1 MTEGKLQL
9 SFKDY
14 DREIGSVGFRGATLT
29 VGNFA
34 TQETLMDT
42 LAAAVEAVTIGA
54 KEVETRVVIRTDL
67 NALPPSDAFAQR
79 ETKWLVRSRD
89 TGGNSVVHELPT
101 ADLDLLVANTN
112 QMDISGGLGAA
123 LVTSIEAFALSKA
136 GLAIEVD
143 EIIHVG
149 RNI

>member
-9 SFKDY
+9 SYKDH

-34 TQETLMDT
+34 AQETLMDA
-42 LAAAVEAVTIGA
+42 LVAAVLGVVLGVQ
-54 KEVETRVVIRTDL
+54 EVETRVVIRTDE
-67 NALPPSDAFAQR
+67 NAIPPADPFAQR

-89 TGGNSVVHELPT
+89 TNGNAVVHELPS
-101 ADLDLLVANTN
+101 ADLSLLVTN
-112 QMDISGGLGAA
+112 DNKMDIAAGAGLA
-123 LVTSIEAFALSKA
+123 LVTALEAFALSKA
-136 GLAIEVD
+136 GLAITVD
-143 EIIHVG
+143 EIVHVG